1 MLSTAGLI
9 GGLGLTHGLPRGI
22 SELMKETWVSV
33 KLCIRKFF
41 FFFLVQREV
50 GIGIGIVKGASD
62 QIMFTSHW
70 SGLWWFVHSAARAN
84 PL

>member
-41 FFFLVQREV
+41 FFFLCRE
-50 GIGIGIVKGASD
+50 KL
-62 QIMFTSHW
+62 
-70 SGLWWFVHSAARAN
+70 GLELELSRE
-84 PL
+84 PLTK